1 MNTQIFRPWSALG
14 LPALGRVTF
23 ERITYDSGMRIHLK
37 ESGSA
42 GRKLYLD
49 FIELPTAIRIANES
63 MRLVSLQL
71 IPWEIETSFFLVEN
85 SDFLAWLHNDSLDIY
100 KDDPNFHL
108 AIVTDEWI
116 DIICNE
122 KPVLVIEG

>member
-1 MNTQIFRPWSALG
+1 MNTQIFHPWSALG
-14 LPALGRVTF
+14 VPALGRVIF
-23 ERITYDSGMRIHLK
+23 ERITYDSGMRVHLK
-37 ESGSA
+37 ESGSS
-42 GRKLYLD
+42 GRRLYLD
-49 FIELPTAIRIANES
+49 FIELPTSIRIANQS

-71 IPWEIETSFFLVEN
+71 IPSEIETSFFLVEN

-100 KDDPNFHL
+100 KDDPIFHL